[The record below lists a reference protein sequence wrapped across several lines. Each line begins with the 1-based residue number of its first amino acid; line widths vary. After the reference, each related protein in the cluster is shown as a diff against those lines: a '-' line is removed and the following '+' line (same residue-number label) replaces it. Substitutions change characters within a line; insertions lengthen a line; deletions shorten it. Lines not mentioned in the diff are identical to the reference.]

1 MKRKI
6 LNILV
11 ALVMVLGLSLI
22 PAIAMGIA
30 EEGCA
35 YIGYELVEGGT
46 GTANW
51 STTNELLGDYSVKLV
66 GGTTA
71 QDGNNYAAVV
81 IPMDGT
87 MILSEVTSL
96 TYNYT
101 FTTGP
106 GAGKGVHICFYTHDP
121 TDDLTAEISLY
132 SGLASPVGTDIHDV
146 AFGGTP
152 GATGLNTVTILPGT
166 TGFGW
171 FGSDNDTAI
180 TQGFGGTGANRPR
193 ELEDFQLDDDFGD
206 HIIDRIQIEYGWW
219 GAGDASE
226 PAYIDDITLNDTNYD
241 LEPMLLDAATYETG
255 GTVTVTVY
263 NGNAN
268 ADPVRIDH
276 IDIAAI
282 STSDAVGIT
291 ATLDEDGVNTGVFT
305 GSFVTTDTTPPPT
318 DTLLVDSGDI
328 ITVECATADS
338 DWGAGAQ
345 DGVTVTATVDD
356 TAPVFTDNTTADA
369 DYYANGD
376 TIELTVSLDAA
387 SLTVTADFSEIDSEY
402 TAGDEVVVDNADTTY
417 TVTYDISADNTI
429 LDEEYTITVAAEDG
443 AGNPADDAGF
453 TTSVSVS
460 LDNTDPAVTDEASDP
475 AVVQP
480 DTETDVT
487 FTANVTDEG
496 SGIATVTIDLSDIG
510 GDADQAMTYDDDTE
524 LYTYVFDNLDIAED
538 DYDLTITATD
548 VVGNANDTAVITL
561 RVVEDVTDPEITST
575 EVEYPVG
582 FESAKEGDDVIIT
595 AVVTDDISGVDTVT
609 IDATDIGLTATEAM
623 TLGDDDTYSVT
634 LEVGDVDA
642 DTYTLTITA
651 TDAADNAATAD
662 VTVVVVA
669 ELTAYNIDLVEG
681 WNLIS
686 TPLIPDDSD
695 IDIILADITD
705 NVSVV
710 WAYVYDE
717 DGLADWKVWGS
728 GAADLDEMVDG
739 QGYWFEMTAD
749 NTLTISGVE
758 LPAPPDAPPAYSV
771 YEGWNLIGFKSV
783 DAKTATVYL
792 AGDAYADFVRMY
804 GYDTAD
810 VVYTNVLIGD
820 SLQPGQGYW
829 LAVSADGTIYP

>member
-35 YIGYELVEGGT
+35 YIGYKLVESDN
-46 GTANW
+46 GTADW
-51 STTNELLGDYSVKLV
+51 STTSALLGDYSVKLV
-66 GGTTA
+66 GGAT
-71 QDGNNYAAVV
+71 QDGDDYAAVV
-81 IPMDGT
+81 ITLDGT
-87 MILSEVTSL
+87 MVLSDVT
-96 TYNYT
+96 TFIYNYT
-101 FTTGP
+101 FATGP
-106 GAGKGVHICFYTHDP
+106 GDGYGPHICFYTHDP
-121 TDDLTAEISLY
+121 NDDKTAEISLY
-132 SGLASPVGTDIHDV
+132 SGVPVAGNDIYDV

-152 GATGLNTVTILPGT
+152 GATGLNTVTITPDT
-166 TGFGW
+166 TGFAW
-171 FGSDNDTAI
+171 FGTEDDSEIN
-180 TQGFGGTGANRPR
+180 QGFGGTGDNRTR
-193 ELEDFQLDDDFGD
+193 HLEDFQLDADFGD
-206 HIIDRIQIEYGWW
+206 HVIDRIQVEYGWW
-219 GAGDASE
+219 GAGDAGE
-226 PAYIDDITLNDTNYD
+226 PAYVDDFTLNDTNYD
-241 LEPMLLDAATYETG
+241 LEPMLLDSATYETG

-263 NGNAN
+263 NGNAD
-268 ADPVRIDH
+268 ADPVRIDD
-276 IDIAAI
+276 IDIGVI

-291 ATLDEDGVNTGVFT
+291 VTLDETGADTGVFT
-305 GSFVTTDTTPPPT
+305 GSFVTSGTTPPPA
-318 DTLLVDSGDI
+318 DTLLVDDGDTI
-328 ITVECATADS
+328 LVECATADS
-338 DWGAGAQ
+338 NWGAGAQ

-356 TAPVFTDNTTADA
+356 TAPEFTDNTTADA

-402 TAGDEVVVDNADTTY
+402 TADDEVVVDNLDNTY
-417 TVTYDISADNTI
+417 TVTYEISADNTI
-429 LDEEYTITVAAEDG
+429 VDEEYTITVAAEDG
-443 AGNPADDAGF
+443 AGNPADEAGF

-475 AVVQP
+475 VVIQP

-496 SGIATVTIDLSDIG
+496 SGIATVTIDLSDIDG
-510 GDADQAMTYDDDTE
+510 SATQAMTYDDDTE
-524 LYTYVFDNLDIAED
+524 LYTYVFEDLDIAED

-548 VVGNANDTAVITL
+548 VVGNVNDTAVITL

-582 FESAKEGDDVIIT
+582 FESAREGDDVIIT
-595 AVVTDDISGVDTVT
+595 AVVTDDIAGVDTVT
-609 IDATDIGLTATEAM
+609 IDATDIGLGAAVAM
-623 TLGDDDTYSVT
+623 TLDDDDTYSVT

-662 VTVVVVA
+662 VTVVVVS

-695 IDIILADITD
+695 IDVVLADITD
-705 NVSVV
+705 NVSQVRTF
-710 WAYVYDE
+710 VYE
-717 DGLADWKVWGS
+717 DGVLVDKVWGS
-728 GAADLDEMVDG
+728 GPADLEEIVDG

-758 LPAPPDAPPAYSV
+758 LPSPPDAPPAYSV

-804 GYDTAD
+804 GYDAAD
-810 VVYTNVLIGD
+810 VVYTTILTGS

>member
-22 PAIAMGIA
+22 PGIA
-30 EEGCA
+30 TGVVEEGCA
-35 YIGYELVEGGT
+35 YIGYELVDSGL

-51 STTNELLGDYSVKLV
+51 SRTSPLLGDYSVKLV
-66 GGTTA
+66 GGAT
-71 QDGNNYAAVV
+71 QDGDDYAAVV
-81 IPMDGT
+81 ITMDGT
-87 MILSEVTSL
+87 MILSDVT
-96 TYNYT
+96 TFIYNYT
-101 FTTGP
+101 FASAP
-106 GAGKGVHICFYTHDP
+106 GDGKGLHICFYTHDP

-132 SGLASPVGTDIHDV
+132 SGVASPVGTDIHDV

-152 GATGLNTVTILPGT
+152 GAAGLNTVTILPGT

-171 FGSDNDTAI
+171 FGSDNDTTI

-193 ELEDFQLDDDFGD
+193 ELEDFQLDEDFGD
-206 HIIDRIQIEYGWW
+206 HIIDKIQVEYGWW
-219 GAGDASE
+219 GAGDASAI
-226 PAYIDDITLNDTNYD
+226 AYVDDITLNDITYD
-241 LEPMLLDAATYETG
+241 LEPMGLDVATYQTG
-255 GTVTVTVY
+255 DTVTVTVY

-276 IDIAAI
+276 IDIDAI

-305 GSFVTTDTTPPPT
+305 GSFATTGTTPPPT
-318 DTLLVDSGDI
+318 DELLVDSGDT
-328 ITVECATADS
+328 ITVECVTADS
-338 DWGAGAQ
+338 DWGCGEL
-345 DGVTVTATVDD
+345 DVVTVTATIDD
-356 TAPVFTDNTTADA
+356 TVPEFTDNTTADA

-402 TAGDEVVVDNADTTY
+402 TADDEVVVDNADTTY
-417 TVTYDISADNTI
+417 TVTYAISDDNTI
-429 LDEEYTITVAAEDG
+429 DDEEYTITVAAEDG

-475 AVVQP
+475 LVVQP

-496 SGIATVTIDLSDIG
+496 SGIATVTIDLDSIG
-510 GDADQAMTYDDDTE
+510 GADDQAMTYDDDTE
-524 LYTYVFDNLDIAED
+524 LYTYVFEDLDIAED

-548 VVGNANDTAVITL
+548 TVGNDNDTAVITL
-561 RVVEDVTDPEITST
+561 RVVEDDTDPEITST
-575 EVEYPVG
+575 DVEYPVG

-609 IDATDIGLTATEAM
+609 IDATDIGLGAAEAM

-651 TDAADNAATAD
+651 TDAAANEDTAD

-695 IDIILADITD
+695 IDVVLADITD

-728 GAADLDEMVDG
+728 GAADLTEIVDG
-739 QGYWFEMTAD
+739 HGYWFEMTAD

-783 DAKTATVYL
+783 DAMDADDYL
-792 AGDAYADFVRMY
+792 AGDAIAAFVRMY

-810 VVYTNVLIGD
+810 AVYTTVLATTH
-820 SLQPGQGYW
+820 LLPGQGYW
-829 LAVSADGTIYP
+829 LAVSDDGTIYP